1 MAGLLDVLGQIQ
13 RGGERIYDEQVPTR
27 DEIRSLLGM
36 PEDMSSDP
44 AAQYTTGVP
53 QPQRKP
59 VGLLVAD
66 APQPTSKIDF
76 VKNILSNRYSP
87 QAVAAIMGNID
98 VETGGSFDPT
108 QKQQKG
114 PGRGLFQMEGKM
126 LRAYNKHI
134 ADNNLKN
141 TAQSQLDFMSEIL
154 SNSGVYDIGAGHR
167 KALKKAFESG
177 DVDKITS
184 EFSKRVLR
192 PGKPHL
198 DRRLESSRRFVGQ

>member
-1 MAGLLDVLGQIQ
+1 MAGLLDYMQ
-13 RGGERIYDEQVPTR
+13 RPI
-27 DEIRSLLGM
+27 GM
-36 PEDMSSDP
+36 PENMSSDP
-44 AAQYTTGVP
+44 ADQAVMSIP

-59 VGLLVAD
+59 GGLLGVD

-87 QAVAAIMGNID
+87 QVAAAIMGNID
-98 VETGGSFDPT
+98 VETGGSFDPM

-134 ADNNLKN
+134 ADNSLKN

-198 DRRLESSRRFVGQ
+198 DRRLESSRRFVR